1 MELTEISSH
10 CNYSR
15 YPRIAEEAK
24 EFSAAVARVIEATE
38 ERKDCP
44 RKEACQILEKLLSI
58 LHDFGYDMAR
68 LKAEAST
75 TAGPGMRQ
83 VYETALGKQI
93 LNLYRADK
101 DLFGEIKVLR
111 DEECVDAMRP
121 PTRDAVQWCREYR
134 AWLPDGQF

>member
-1 MELTEISSH
+1 
-10 CNYSR
+10 
-15 YPRIAEEAK
+15 
-24 EFSAAVARVIEATE
+24 
-38 ERKDCP
+38 
-44 RKEACQILEKLLSI
+44 
-58 LHDFGYDMAR
+58 MAR

-121 PTRDAVQWCREYR
+121 PTRDAAVQWCHECRVSHHVTDLGWVQGCQMANFDPFLSLDCARVEGVR
-134 AWLPDGQF
+134 AQSK